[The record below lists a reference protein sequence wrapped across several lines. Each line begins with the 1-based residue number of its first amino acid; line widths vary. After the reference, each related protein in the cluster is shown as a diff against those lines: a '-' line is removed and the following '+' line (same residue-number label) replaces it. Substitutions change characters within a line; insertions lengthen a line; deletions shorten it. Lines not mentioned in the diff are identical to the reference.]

1 MNFIQSLKQQTS
13 LSLDMEINSS
23 SQTKRLGLKVLQV
36 KQEN

>member
-13 LSLDMEINSS
+13 LSLDMEINST